1 MKSKDKIRF
10 KINIKINLEQIL
22 SFINIPLFGR
32 VHEYSRCIHKWN
44 EMHYIEEQE
53 RPPNLSY
60 MGSLILKNNIWTLK
74 GQKQIKR
81 EKETPKLP
89 LKLHYGSKLPSKSLQ
104 KWLKNQ
110 CWSRVAAK
118 PPRSTR
124 TNPYKKKK
132 KHTTQGVGYP
142 TIWLKHALWTQMT
155 ISCTMEEKKLHN
167 SMMKKW
173 ERHIQQIEKY
183 GGMWS
188 CEDKVCNAS
197 DHECRELWL

>member
-22 SFINIPLFGR
+22 GSTNMPLFGR

-44 EMHYIEEQE
+44 EVHSIEEQE

-60 MGSLILKNNIWTLK
+60 LGSLILKNNIWTLK

-124 TNPYKKKK
+124 TNVYKRKK
-132 KHTTQGVGYP
+132 
-142 TIWLKHALWTQMT
+142 TI
-155 ISCTMEEKKLHN
+155 LH
-167 SMMKKW
+167 K
-173 ERHIQQIEKY
+173 
-183 GGMWS
+183 
-188 CEDKVCNAS
+188 A
-197 DHECRELWL
+197 